1 MKKLKLAS
9 FLLGAS
15 LLIGACSPAPEA
27 TPQATVEFQTPPVMV
42 TYYPVTG
49 ITTDA
54 IFTSM
59 ATAGPKLSDGT
70 RVEGRFSPIPTVSW
84 KLSSGNR
91 PHCSLKSLSIN
102 FASEIVLP
110 KHTGGLTPDLAAKWA
125 LYAAGVAAHEQR
137 HLDIYLEAAQ
147 SLKIALLAVPAQEF
161 DRDCAK
167 LDAALSSVL
176 AAERVAHDAKQAQ
189 FHTEADAQRAAI
201 LTPLTML
208 YARLGGLLD
217 EINVIN
223 LRMTGL
229 AQSGRWPEHNAL
241 VPPQN
246 RMVAEYNALRD
257 EYSALREV
265 VRWTP

>member
-9 FLLGAS
+9 LLLGAS
-15 LLIGACSPAPEA
+15 LLIGACSQAPEA
-27 TPQATVEFQTPPVMV
+27 PPEVSVVLITPQATVS
-42 TYYPVTG
+42 YYPVTG
-49 ITTDA
+49 LTTDA

-70 RVEGRFSPIPTVSW
+70 RVEGRFSPNPKASW
-84 KLSSGNR
+84 EISSGNS

-110 KHTGGLTPDLAAKWA
+110 QHIGGLTPDLAVKWA
-125 LYAAGVAAHEQR
+125 LYAAGIRAHEQR

-167 LDAALSSVL
+167 LGAALNSVL
-176 AAERVAHDAKQAQ
+176 AAARVAYDAKQEQ
-189 FHTEADAQRAAI
+189 FHTEDDARQAAI
-201 LTPLTML
+201 RVPLGML
-208 YARLGGLLD
+208 YARVEGLVA

-223 LRMTGL
+223 LRMTAL
-229 AQSGRWPEHNAL
+229 SQSGRWPEHNAL
-241 VPPQN
+241 VPQQN
-246 RMVAEYNALRD
+246 RMVAEFNALRD
-257 EYSALREV
+257 EYNALREI